1 MQNAIITG
9 LVGNNSIPSQVLGT
23 CPSANCT
30 WNMYTSLA
38 FCSTVQNV
46 TSTMVEHCSE
56 RQQGVT
62 SSGEISF
69 AVPFNRTC
77 NVSTSALEDKG
88 NITSP
93 TANLGISYYF
103 DPQERAYTNGVVN
116 PQIGVYTPPDVVKMD
131 VFYMQQE
138 LRDNDGKTI
147 EVFFMPPVGK
157 LALQARI
164 TICLQT
170 FKTDM
175 VNGTTHRHLGSDK
188 EIL

>member
-46 TSTMVEHCSE
+46 TSTMVEHCSK

-93 TANLGISYYF
+93 TANLESLIISTLKRGLIPTASSIPKSAF
-103 DPQERAYTNGVVN
+103 
-116 PQIGVYTPPDVVKMD
+116 
-131 VFYMQQE
+131 
-138 LRDNDGKTI
+138 
-147 EVFFMPPVGK
+147 
-157 LALQARI
+157 
-164 TICLQT
+164 
-170 FKTDM
+170 
-175 VNGTTHRHLGSDK
+175 
-188 EIL
+188 ILPLTSSKWTCSIYSRNLETMMAKPSKCSLCP